1 MQPVLL
7 IDVVGL
13 TKAQVS
19 AEATPHLYALSQRG
33 SMAPMEGILPGVTC
47 SAQATML
54 TGLMPSEHG
63 AVGNGWRDP
72 QSYEIALWRQ
82 SNALVKGEKI
92 YEAAKRLDPTFTCA
106 KLFWWWNM
114 GAQVDLSITPRPY
127 YPADGRKIPA
137 IYAWPPE
144 FGTDTENALGAFP
157 FFDFWGPKAGLPSSR
172 WIADAAIRTL
182 KEKRPSLTMAYLP
195 HLDYDHQRF
204 GPKAPRSLA
213 ALTEIDTII
222 GDLVA
227 AADEHGA
234 AVVVV
239 SEYGITEV
247 SKPVHINRAL
257 RRAGLLHARTT
268 PNGDVLDPFGSRAY
282 AVADHQI
289 AHVYTQDDA
298 ARDEARRVLDSLPGV
313 QSVLDA
319 KGQRDAGIGHPNG
332 GNLVALSDPDA
343 WFTYYYW
350 EDPAS
355 EPDFARTVDIHRK
368 PGYDPLEMF
377 LDPALKIPMLR
388 VVRRLAQKK
397 LGFRYLM
404 DLIPTDADLIRGS
417 HGLIPEDP
425 ADGPVWLSSLPFGD
439 GAEATPSPGENGCL
453 PMTSVKERVLGALQ
467 RPL

>member
-13 TKAQVS
+13 TQAQVS
-19 AEATPHLYALSQRG
+19 QGATPHLYALAQRG
-33 SMAPMEGILPGVTC
+33 SMAPMAGILPGVTC

-54 TGLMPSEHG
+54 TGTMPSEHG

-82 SNALVKGEKI
+82 SNALVRGEKV
-92 YEAAKRLDPTFTCA
+92 YEAARRLDPSFTCA

-144 FGTDTENALGAFP
+144 FGVETEAQLGSFP

-213 ALTEIDTII
+213 ALAEIDTII

-227 AADEHGA
+227 AADECGA

-239 SEYGITEV
+239 SEYGIREV
-247 SKPVHINRAL
+247 STPVHINRAL
-257 RRAGLLHARTT
+257 RNAGLLHARKT
-268 PNGDVLDPFGSRAY
+268 PNGDVLDPFGSRAF

-289 AHVYTQDDA
+289 AHVYTQDETA
-298 ARDEARRVLDSLPGV
+298 AADARRVLENLTGV
-313 QSVLDA
+313 QSVLDPE
-319 KGQRDAGIGHPNG
+319 GQRAAGIEHPNG
-332 GNLVALSDPDA
+332 GSLVALSNPDA

-350 EDPAS
+350 EDPAD

-368 PGYDPLEMF
+368 PGYDPLEML
-377 LDPALKIPMLR
+377 LDPELKVPMLR
-388 VVRRLAQKK
+388 IVRRVAQKK

-404 DLIPTDADLIRGS
+404 DVIPTDADLIRGS
-417 HGLIPEDP
+417 HGLIAEDP
-425 ADGPVWLSSLPFGD
+425 AEGPVWISSIPF
-439 GAEATPSPGENGCL
+439 GAEAGATLPPGEDGQV
-453 PMTSVKERVLGALQ
+453 PMTSVKERILSALQ